1 MANETMQAYTAWADL
16 RDAERSA
23 DFQSYVRNIAAA
35 RHVTR
40 RALRIIDE
48 QAKHHGL
55 EPLMHQMLLQVY
67 GANRGRGI
75 TVSHL
80 AARLDIAAA
89 FASRMVKHLEELGL
103 VRREPSTEDRRSIFV
118 IATQVG
124 IDTLSDIDADVHYN
138 VAHLQRQLSE
148 EERLSALTIFAFYV
162 GLDPES
168 PIASAIRSEADAQPV
183 SHVD

>member
-16 RDAERSA
+16 RDAQRSQ

-35 RHVTR
+35 RYVTR
-40 RALRIIDE
+40 RALRIVDE
-48 QAKHHGL
+48 QAKRHGL

-103 VRREPSTEDRRSIFV
+103 VRRESSTEDRRSIFV
-118 IATQVG
+118 IATEVG
-124 IDTLSDIDADVHYN
+124 VDNLSEIDAEVHYH
-138 VAHLQRQLSE
+138 VAHLQRQLSD

-168 PIASAIRSEADAQPV
+168 PIATAIRAEADEQPP
-183 SHVD
+183 D